1 MTSNNRD
8 KKAFSQVAKFIFRL
22 LKIKNLVMNF
32 VLKSYQGY
40 TLLHEAAA
48 DGNLSAIKFL
58 VKNGADLALH
68 GPCGQTAAG
77 WCEERFV
84 INFSN

>member
-1 MTSNNRD
+1 
-8 KKAFSQVAKFIFRL
+8 
-22 LKIKNLVMNF
+22 MNF

-84 INFSN
+84 INFPNNFRFQFNEFKLNFLLKIVNKFKE